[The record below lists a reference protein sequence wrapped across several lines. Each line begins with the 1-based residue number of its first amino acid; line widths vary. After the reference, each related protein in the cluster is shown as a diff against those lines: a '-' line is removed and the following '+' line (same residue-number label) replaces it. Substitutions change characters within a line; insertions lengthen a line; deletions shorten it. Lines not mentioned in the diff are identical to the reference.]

1 MMSELVT
8 TEFVLFLYAAYF
20 GVEIAFAYD
29 LLRIFRRVVG
39 HNRPAMAFEDFLYW
53 LWVGIKAFLM
63 LYEYHNGSLRFYT
76 ILGVCS
82 GIFLYTISIGVFFVK
97 FSAKLLNRTK
107 EGAVKAVEK
116 AGKKA
121 EGILEKPK
129 RIITAKCY
137 AFQTLCIRKSRYFYR
152 MLKKK
157 LTVFCKMIK
166 ILLCKH

>member
-1 MMSELVT
+1 MSELVT
-8 TEFVLFLYAAYF
+8 TEFVLFLYAVYF

-39 HNRPAMAFEDFLYW
+39 HGRLAMAFEDFLYW

-76 ILGVCS
+76 ILGVCA
-82 GIFLYTISIGVFFVK
+82 GIFLYTVSVGALFVK
-97 FSAKLLNRTK
+97 YSAKLLNKTK
-107 EGAVKAVEK
+107 EGAFRAAGA

-121 EGILEKPK
+121 ESVLEKPK
-129 RIITAKCY
+129 RVTASKLY
-137 AFQTLCIRKSRYFYR
+137 AFKALCGKKYRHFCR

-157 LTVFCKMIK
+157 LTVFYKMIK
-166 ILLCKH
+166 IVLCKH